1 MRRFPFLLPLLLIT
15 TASLASVCFVHAQ
28 TSDIISH
35 YLDESGVYAPIY
47 NGKIPPAYS
56 YDVEGTFFLE
66 SLENYKGSMVY
77 DGKLYT
83 DLVLNLNV
91 HLDELYISKPGKRI
105 SSIVAKEF
113 VSSFTLSDMHF
124 EQIRKEEEPGVPQN
138 GYYQVLYKGP
148 HVKMLKR
155 TRKLYG
161 SNTPQ
166 EGHASHIFTATT
178 SYYVVCNGIYTSVKN
193 KGSFLGALASHKKQ
207 LKQFIK
213 ENALEFSKGQRDNT
227 FARCAAYF
235 DSLDQ

>member
-1 MRRFPFLLPLLLIT
+1 MLPLLLLT
-15 TASLASVCFVHAQ
+15 SASLASACFAHAQ
-28 TSDIISH
+28 TSEIISH
-35 YLDESGVYAPIY
+35 YMAESDVYAPIY

-66 SLENYKGSMVY
+66 SLDHYKGSLVY

-113 VSSFTLSDMHF
+113 VSSFTLGDMQF
-124 EQIRKEEEPGVPQN
+124 EQIRKEEEPGVPQS
-138 GYYQVLYKGP
+138 GYYQVLFKGQ

-166 EGHASHIFTATT
+166 EGHASHIFTAATT
-178 SYYVVCNGIYTSVKN
+178 YYVVCDGIYTPVKN
-193 KGSFLGALASHKKQ
+193 KGSFLGALASQKKQ

-213 ENALEFSKGQRDNT
+213 DNALDFSKGQRDIT